1 MEDDMRQQ
9 LALATILALGSTAA
23 YSADTIIGIT
33 GAITG
38 PAASSYAPAV
48 DGLRIYVERLNKAGG
63 VNGKQVK
70 LLIQDDQGEP
80 SKAANNAKK
89 LLQDGAQIVVSASL
103 SSTYAPIIAEAKRAE
118 VPVLFAGSVCPK
130 EVFPPAD
137 KLLFCTTAFTA
148 EYDSRAAIDF
158 VKETKGTN
166 LKLALGAMAIP
177 VSRGGIDF
185 AEGYAKSLGM
195 TIVDKQIIP
204 PTAADYM
211 PFATKIKS
219 AEPDLIYSWAPW
231 INQVRTFEAMRKLGW
246 QNTFVTWGH
255 LEAEEEMVRLKDPN
269 LLVLGANALF
279 FNGDLPIHKEIIAAA
294 KAAGSTSNPNQLT
307 EGWIAGLT
315 IETLLKQIGSDN
327 SSERIRS
334 AMQTLKIDTKGLRGG
349 PIEFTPTNHFRTTQY
364 YRIYKWD
371 SASNQ
376 ITIPKNWFKYEID
389 PAGAGSR

>member
-1 MEDDMRQQ
+1 MRQQ

>member
-1 MEDDMRQQ
+1 MRQQ

-349 PIEFTPTNHFRTTQY
+349 TIEFTPTNHFRTTQY

>member
-1 MEDDMRQQ
+1 MRQQ

-364 YRIYKWD
+364 FRIYKWD

>member
-1 MEDDMRQQ
+1 MRQQ
-9 LALATILALGSTAA
+9 LAIATILALGSTAA

>member
-1 MEDDMRQQ
+1 MLDKPAFMRFVAGEAGTVTNQMAAPGQ
-9 LALATILALGSTAA
+9 FYWDKAMHDADAHAAPNETRAHAL
-23 YSADTIIGIT
+23 
-33 GAITG
+33 
-38 PAASSYAPAV
+38 
-48 DGLRIYVERLNKAGG
+48 LREAG
-63 VNGKQVK
+63 VN
-70 LLIQDDQGEP
+70 P
-80 SKAANNAKK
+80 ANTSCR
-89 LLQDGAQIVVSASL
+89 IVSWQSAY
-103 SSTYAPIIAEAKRAE
+103 TEIA
-118 VPVLFAGSVCPK
+118 V
-130 EVFPPAD
+130 
-137 KLLFCTTAFTA
+137 
-148 EYDSRAAIDF
+148 
-158 VKETKGTN
+158 
-166 LKLALGAMAIP
+166 
-177 VSRGGIDF
+177 
-185 AEGYAKSLGM
+185 
-195 TIVDKQIIP
+195 Q
-204 PTAADYM
+204 
-211 PFATKIKS
+211 
-219 AEPDLIYSWAPW
+219 
-231 INQVRTFEAMRKLGW
+231 AMRKLGW

>member
-1 MEDDMRQQ
+1 MRQQ

-118 VPVLFAGSVCPK
+118 IPVLFAGSVCPK

>member
-1 MEDDMRQQ
+1 MRQQ
-9 LALATILALGSTAA
+9 LALATVLALGSTAA

-63 VNGKQVK
+63 INGKQVK

-89 LLQDGAQIVVSASL
+89 LLQDGAQMVVSASL

-389 PAGAGSR
+389 PSGAGPR

>member
-1 MEDDMRQQ
+1 MRQQ

-103 SSTYAPIIAEAKRAE
+103 SSTYAPISAEAKRAE